1 MNKNKTDKLFNFI
14 IDQQPIKKLS
24 QLNQYIGHHLEY
36 AIVDK
41 QVMSNLEI
49 TGFDMKYLKNDNLG
63 YSFSVENIYVFPV
76 DYFDDKNYKSIFKV
90 EIYDIFC
97 NEKELITHLTESA
110 IKIN

>member
-49 TGFDMKYLKNDNLG
+49 TGFDM
-63 YSFSVENIYVFPV
+63 
-76 DYFDDKNYKSIFKV
+76 
-90 EIYDIFC
+90 
-97 NEKELITHLTESA
+97 
-110 IKIN
+110 